1 MLGVGCL
8 LKPGDAGTCRG
19 SSLRPL
25 TPLPGG
31 PRFAAPAPGA
41 ALGTPRVWSSLWTWH
56 QEGVGG
62 GAQPLGSAQ
71 GLGGGGPK
79 PRNRSKGWQVF
90 APARTLPFGAGV
102 PGGARPPPWPGRSE
116 CPGHLLALVS
126 RCQPQRPAPPPLLGT
141 SQLCAQ
147 CCHLLLPKE
156 GTTSPGLAPLLP
168 SLEGP
173 HLHGPPESSLHW
185 GHRKYT
191 QAF

>member
-1 MLGVGCL
+1 MLGVGVPSQARGL
-8 LKPGDAGTCRG
+8 RDLQRVEPAATDPSPRWPSFRAPGDAKGLEFPLDLASRG
-19 SSLRPL
+19 R
-25 TPLPGG
+25 
-31 PRFAAPAPGA
+31 
-41 ALGTPRVWSSLWTWH
+41 W
-56 QEGVGG
+56 G

-71 GLGGGGPK
+71 GLRGGGPK
-79 PRNRSKGWQVF
+79 RRNRSKGWQVF

-102 PGGARPPPWPGRSE
+102 PGGARAPPWPGCSE
-116 CPGHLLALVS
+116 CPGHPLALVS
-126 RCQPQRPAPPPLLGT
+126 RCQTQRRAPPPLLGT